1 MDLPEKVISR
11 LLAIFFILS
20 LLCGCAQKNARE
32 NQVAYYPD
40 CREPLDYIA
49 HRGGMGKA
57 VGKGALQGGII
68 GLLSAAVYGA
78 ITGRG
83 DPVHI
88 AGSVGAGAAV
98 GGAMGAMNH
107 ASSKEDVSRLSEY
120 LEQIDGD
127 ISGINDVTQ
136 AGATVSMQ
144 CYAKKFAQLLERMK
158 QGQIA
163 DAGAKARF
171 GEIIQGREEAA
182 ALLGQPPDTGKYE
195 MEFNQ
200 ALGK

>member
-1 MDLPEKVISR
+1 MPKKFR
-11 LLAIFFILS
+11 FFAIFFILA
-20 LLCGCAQKNARE
+20 LLGGCAQKNVRE
-32 NQVAYYPD
+32 NHAVYYPD
-40 CREPLDYIA
+40 CSEPLEYIA
-49 HRGGMGKA
+49 QRGGMGKA
-57 VGKGALQGGII
+57 VGKGAIQGGLI

-83 DPVHI
+83 DPARI

-98 GGAMGAMNH
+98 GGAMGAMNYN
-107 ASSKEDVSRLSEY
+107 SSKEDTQRLAQY

-144 CYAKKFAQLLERMK
+144 CYAKKFDKLLERMK

-163 DAGAKARF
+163 EEGANARF
-171 GEIIQGREEAA
+171 AEIIRGREEAA
-182 ALLGQPPDTGKYE
+182 ALLRIPPDTGEYE
-195 MEFNQ
+195 MEFKR